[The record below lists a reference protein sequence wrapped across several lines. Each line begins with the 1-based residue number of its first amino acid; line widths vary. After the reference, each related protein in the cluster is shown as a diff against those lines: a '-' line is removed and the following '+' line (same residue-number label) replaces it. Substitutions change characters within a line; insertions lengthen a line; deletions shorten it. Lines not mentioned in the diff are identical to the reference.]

1 MAALPHAYTAHVRL
15 WLILRLKRARCVH
28 TPPAQLSTAFRFPS
42 PPRRR
47 PQALPITP
55 AKCSRAA
62 ANEFVGEQTRPLGFP
77 PRFGPGSPWVCTEAR
92 VALRG
97 RHKGGGERLRAPS
110 VACHPLCL
118 AAQAASALVN
128 AGARHVDELA
138 RLGTR
143 ARVAL
148 GQRDVA
154 VDVLDQPL
162 RRRLRG
168 SLSSLRPTLRRATH

>member
-1 MAALPHAYTAHVRL
+1 MCTRL
-15 WLILRLKRARCVH
+15 LRSSPPLSDFLRRQDEGLKR
-28 TPPAQLSTAFRFPS
+28 FRS
-42 PPRRR
+42 HLRSAAE
-47 PQALPITP
+47 PQRMNSLVN
-55 AKCSRAA
+55 K
-62 ANEFVGEQTRPLGFP
+62 TRPLGFP
-77 PRFGPGSPWVCTEAR
+77 PRFGPGSPWACTEAR

-110 VACHPLCL
+110 AACHPLCL

-128 AGARHVDELA
+128 AGARHVGELA

-168 SLSSLRPTLRRATH
+168 SLSSLLRRSDALPIDSKSEAHEMICRVPCAPRSTSA